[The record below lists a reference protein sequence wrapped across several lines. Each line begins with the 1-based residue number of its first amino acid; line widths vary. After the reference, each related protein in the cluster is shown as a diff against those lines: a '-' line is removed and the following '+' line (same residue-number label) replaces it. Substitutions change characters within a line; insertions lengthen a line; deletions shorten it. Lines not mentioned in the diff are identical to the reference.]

1 MHLLKIQPGCYPGQA
16 DPFIIKSGGRY
27 YIYVTGH
34 DAIYAY
40 HSDSLPCGWEYHGPV
55 LQVPGLHAFWAPSVI
70 ELDGKFYL
78 YHLWKARAWCRIK
91 AVTTVLCMFPYRIT
105 RWGPLR
111 W

>member
-1 MHLLKIQPGCYPGQA
+1 MHLLKIEQGAYPGQA
-16 DPFIIKSGGRY
+16 DPYILKSGGRY

-40 HSDSLPCGWEYHGPV
+40 HSDSLLTGWQYHGPV

-70 ELDGKFYL
+70 ELDGRCTIP
-78 YHLWKARAWCRIK
+78 WTVPMWCRIR
-91 AVTTVLCMFPYRIT
+91 AATRVPCMFPWQILP
-105 RWGPLR
+105 WGPLR